1 MLWHSLLYYLYLSH
15 IALGPQV
22 PDNEAKLD
30 ICMPYK
36 QYDCS
41 VKYLPNRAP
50 FWGKKIRYLFGC
62 EWNYLGKNV
71 ALYRFSHN
79 TLYFSFKIC
88 AWNEILSSLH
98 PTLPPPHFHHSAHP
112 QKQTRMTIVKKML
125 FLIWVTMLPKW
136 YLRKLQTV
144 YCFKQETRGMDW
156 GCLSDWRMRKIVQN

>member
-1 MLWHSLLYYLYLSH
+1 MLRQSLLCYLCLSY

-50 FWGKKIRYLFGC
+50 FGGKKIRYLFGC
-62 EWNYLGKNV
+62 EWNDLGKNV
-71 ALYRFSHN
+71 SLYRFSHI
-79 TLYFSFKIC
+79 TLYFAFKIC

-98 PTLPPPHFHHSAHP
+98 PTPPPHFHRSAHP
-112 QKQTRMTIVKKML
+112 QEQTRITIVKNSL
-125 FLIWVTMLPKW
+125 FLVM
-136 YLRKLQTV
+136 V
-144 YCFKQETRGMDW
+144 A
-156 GCLSDWRMRKIVQN
+156 IVKDAF

>member
-1 MLWHSLLYYLYLSH
+1 MALILYYLYLSH

-22 PDNEAKLD
+22 PDNEEKLD

-50 FWGKKIRYLFGC
+50 FWGKKIRYLFDC
-62 EWNYLGKNV
+62 EWNDLGKNV

-98 PTLPPPHFHHSAHP
+98 PTPPPPIF
-112 QKQTRMTIVKKML
+112 TIAR
-125 FLIWVTMLPKW
+125 T
-136 YLRKLQTV
+136 LRSKHA
-144 YCFKQETRGMDW
+144 
-156 GCLSDWRMRKIVQN
+156 

>member
-50 FWGKKIRYLFGC
+50 FWGKKIRYPFGC
-62 EWNYLGKNV
+62 EWNDLGKNV

-79 TLYFSFKIC
+79 TLYFLLKFALGTRYC
-88 AWNEILSSLH
+88 RLSTL
-98 PTLPPPHFHHSAHP
+98 LPPPPPPFP
-112 QKQTRMTIVKKML
+112 
-125 FLIWVTMLPKW
+125 P
-136 YLRKLQTV
+136 
-144 YCFKQETRGMDW
+144 
-156 GCLSDWRMRKIVQN
+156 

>member
-1 MLWHSLLYYLYLSH
+1 MLRHSLLYYLYLSH

-30 ICMPYK
+30 VCIPYK

-62 EWNYLGKNV
+62 EWNDLGKNV
-71 ALYRFSHN
+71 ALYRFSQN

-98 PTLPPPHFHHSAHP
+98 PTPPPPLHFHHNAHP
-112 QKQTRMTIVKKML
+112 QKQTRMTVVKNML
-125 FLIWVTMLPKW
+125 FPI
-136 YLRKLQTV
+136 
-144 YCFKQETRGMDW
+144 
-156 GCLSDWRMRKIVQN
+156 